1 MTLFSKK
8 IEELIIESGETVQ
21 SLAEIGGINRTTLQ
35 RIKSGERLPTTDF
48 FCNLSRALRLS
59 PVEQDELTEL
69 LEIARVGE
77 TVSYSRRQIFDLI
90 EMISELTE
98 YKIPFSKEVD
108 KNTDAQENQPTTEPI
123 GICSDQLA
131 VLNLIENCIDQELF
145 SAAQPE
151 LKLFIPHTRREVYD
165 YLFQQMMG
173 NKKKLNLHDVLG
185 FRNQAVADEPDQ
197 ALAALRHLIALSLL
211 ENVNYRSCYYYF
223 SPESQVH
230 TPVTALFPYF
240 ILSSERVVT
249 ISADF
254 SQAVVYQDAT
264 IIDVYRTEFDHLVAS
279 SQTFIEESTDL
290 FEVYTMEQIRQL
302 KHVVEPLPCFAYY
315 LDRELLE
322 ANMNKDFPYYQP
334 LLETAVNHYGN
345 IQRENPNIV
354 NVFSLKNLEQ
364 FMKDGRLNFP
374 DDVYN
379 TVKPADRLHLIR
391 LVRDDL
397 ANERRSYYAI
407 NEEQIFMNGS
417 TEFSNEQNLIRV
429 ILHYRKNNQLVF
441 KAFEIYEPSVVAAFD
456 DFFTNMIKSSYVL
469 PKEQTLAELDRLIQ
483 LCKVEQPLPRAF
495 RA

>member
-1 MTLFSKK
+1 MTLFSKRV
-8 IEELIIESGETVQ
+8 EELISESGETVA
-21 SLAEIGGINRTTLQ
+21 SLAEIGGINRSTLQ
-35 RIKSGERLPTTDF
+35 RIKSGERLPTSEF
-48 FCNLSRALRLS
+48 FSNLSRALRLS
-59 PVEQDELTEL
+59 PVEQDELAQL

-98 YKIPFSKEVD
+98 YKIPFSKEVNRKSCD
-108 KNTDAQENQPTTEPI
+108 RENQPATEPI
-123 GICSDQLA
+123 EICSDPMA
-131 VLNLIENCIDQELF
+131 VLNLIENSIDQELF
-145 SAAQPE
+145 SAPQPD
-151 LKLFIPHTRREVYD
+151 LKLCIPHTESKVYD
-165 YLFQQMMG
+165 YIFQQMMG
-173 NKKKLNLHDVLG
+173 NKKKLNLADVLG
-185 FRNQAVADEPDQ
+185 FRQQAAADEPDQ

-223 SPESQVH
+223 SPESPVW

-240 ILSSERVVT
+240 ILTSERVIT

-254 SQAVVYQDAT
+254 EQAVFYRGAA
-264 IIDVYRTEFDHLVAS
+264 IIDVYRAEFDRLVAK
-279 SQTFIEESTDL
+279 SQSFIEESTDL

-315 LDRELLE
+315 IDRELLE
-322 ANMNKDFPYYQP
+322 ANMNKDFPYYQT
-334 LLETAVNHYGN
+334 LLEIAVNHYAN
-345 IQRENPNIV
+345 IQRENPNII

-374 DDVYN
+374 DEVYDV
-379 TVKPADRLHLIR
+379 VKPADRLYLLR

-397 ANERRSYYAI
+397 ANNRRSYYAI
-407 NEEQIFMNGS
+407 DEEQIFMNGS

-469 PKEQTLAELDRLIQ
+469 PKEQTLAELDRLMQ
-483 LCKVEQPLPRAF
+483 QCEV
-495 RA
+495 